1 MCYAVTDESI
11 VWGQDWPGIWL
22 SAGGPPRPQ
31 VSSEALGVHHIQG
44 RGREEHLC
52 HRNSMCK
59 VAEHDWSEDM
69 KALEA
74 GNMRV

>member
-1 MCYAVTDESI
+1 MGTGLA
-11 VWGQDWPGIWL
+11 WNLAL
-22 SAGGPPRPQ
+22 SRRAPRPQ

-52 HRNSMCK
+52 HRNSICK